1 MKKSTQ
7 ILEKVFDIL
16 GEILA
21 LLTIALYVVLFINAN
36 WSFIPENVLNIL
48 NIIKDYAALV
58 VVVIVGFEAVVK
70 RGFVFKVLFLLVLA
84 IIILAQFFPGTWEN
98 ISKVF

>member
-21 LLTIALYVVLFINAN
+21 LLTIMLHA
-36 WSFIPENVLNIL
+36 SF
-48 NIIKDYAALV
+48 KSS
-58 VVVIVGFEAVVK
+58 VIV
-70 RGFVFKVLFLLVLA
+70 
-84 IIILAQFFPGTWEN
+84 
-98 ISKVF
+98 